1 MIIKLC
7 SEIYAINV
15 CKFHSRSQFK
25 HVPKIDLHDKKE
37 RKKIK
42 ARILEEEQT
51 TQWPKEKGQTTI
63 YNQNRRRTDNTMAK
77 RKRTKK

>member
-25 HVPKIDLHDKKE
+25 HVSKIDLHDKKNE
-37 RKKIK
+37 KKSK
-42 ARILEEEQT
+42 HGILQ
-51 TQWPKEKGQTTI
+51 
-63 YNQNRRRTDNTMAK
+63 
-77 RKRTKK
+77 

>member
-1 MIIKLC
+1 MIIKLR

-42 ARILEEEQT
+42 ARYIAIIQDVCDIVSRFLVEFVLL
-51 TQWPKEKGQTTI
+51 
-63 YNQNRRRTDNTMAK
+63 DL
-77 RKRTKK
+77 